1 MLTARFVLNRQ
12 YRNWPLAWTLETD
25 TLRMVCHGNEYRI
38 PLSVV
43 KGADAFCW
51 DSPQWTGRS
60 YACRGTFLFIS
71 RAALRQLL
79 RRHRFVYDGLT
90 WREVERRKG
99 VVHVRA
105 DVDGTEMWIAT
116 DRPLPFVIKM
126 MKNKLGIDWTLE

>member
-1 MLTARFVLNRQ
+1 MLF
-12 YRNWPLAWTLETD
+12 
-25 TLRMVCHGNEYRI
+25 
-38 PLSVV
+38 
-43 KGADAFCW
+43 
-51 DSPQWTGRS
+51 RS
-60 YACRGTFLFIS
+60 YTCRGTFLFIS

-126 MKNKLGIDWTLE
+126 MNNKLGIDWTLE